1 MALAHLLTFGG
12 QAVACAA
19 GSRISRSCSARSC
32 RSARQGKYL
41 LGLLQGLRSHPT
53 VGDVHGLG
61 LMCAAELVKDKATK
75 EPSTP
80 APAWRAIAA
89 CWS

>member
-1 MALAHLLTFGG
+1 
-12 QAVACAA
+12 
-19 GSRISRSCSARSC
+19 
-32 RSARQGKYL
+32 
-41 LGLLQGLRSHPT
+41 

-75 EPSTP
+75 EPSTS